1 MAKSGTMP
9 VGNQKGLGELW
20 ARLGFLF
27 MAIII
32 YRIGTHIPV
41 PGFDPDRLAELFT
54 QNQGTFLGLF
64 NMFSG
69 GALER
74 MSILALGVMPYISA
88 SIIMQLLSATV
99 PTLEQLKKE
108 GDSGR
113 RKINQY
119 TRYGTVL
126 LALIQGTAMSV
137 GFASQ
142 GLAYEVNSL
151 FYMVAIA
158 SLVAGAVFLMWLGEQ
173 ITERGIGNGI
183 SMLIFAGI
191 VAGIPGAIGQ
201 ALESARQGDLSPLT
215 LIVVLIIAIA
225 VVYFVVFIE
234 RGQRRLTVNYAQRQ
248 GRQAYNAQASHL
260 PLKVNMAGVIPAIFA
275 SSLLLFPTSISQW
288 FGQGVNAPAWLQDA
302 ALLIGPGQPLYVLL
316 FSGLIIFFSFFYT
329 ALMYDPREV
338 ASNLK
343 KGGAYLPG
351 IRPGEHTAKYID
363 TVTTRLTLIGGVYI
377 TLICLMPQFL
387 NVYFNVPFYLG
398 GTSLLI
404 AVVVTMDFMAQVQS
418 HLMSQQYDSLMKK
431 ANLKNAGRK

>member
-1 MAKSGTMP
+1 MANPGAMP

-20 ARLGFLF
+20 ARLRFLF

-41 PGFDPDRLAELFT
+41 PGFDPDRLADMFS
-54 QNQGTFLGLF
+54 QNQGTYLGLF

-99 PTLEQLKKE
+99 PYLEQLKKE

-119 TRYGTVL
+119 TRYGTVI
-126 LALIQGTAMSV
+126 LALIQGMAMAV
-137 GFASQ
+137 GFRAQ
-142 GLAYEVNSL
+142 GMAYSGFEFFL
-151 FYMVAIA
+151 PVAVA

-201 ALESARQGDLSPLT
+201 ALESARQGDLNPLM
-215 LIVVLIIAIA
+215 LIVVMIIAIA

-248 GRQAYNAQASHL
+248 GRKAYNAQTSHL

-275 SSLLLFPTSISQW
+275 SSLLLFPASISQW
-288 FGQGVNAPAWLQDA
+288 FGSGVNAPAWLQDIS
-302 ALLIGPGQPLYVLL
+302 LLIGPGQPLYVLL
-316 FSGLIIFFSFFYT
+316 FSALIIFFSFFYT
-329 ALMYDPREV
+329 ALMYNPKEV
-338 ASNLK
+338 ADNLK

-363 TVTTRLTLIGGVYI
+363 SVTTRLTLIGGIYI

-431 ANLKNAGRK
+431 ANLKNVGRK